1 LLHRFAA
8 ATCVAS
14 PAVALAT
21 LIVLLAPEL
30 TPENVSPLLSL
41 WCIVPALWGLWAV
54 LAPRAWVPQRLPVWG
69 AILGLL
75 VGTVAMF
82 VIDLP
87 ARMFGIA
94 APAPQRGLATLILA
108 GLYSLLWLVV
118 RAAFRAL
125 AGAPSRPA
133 RSGG

>member
-1 LLHRFAA
+1 MLHRFAA

-21 LIVLLAPEL
+21 LIVTLASGLEPERAY
-30 TPENVSPLLSL
+30 PLLSL
-41 WCIVPALWGLWAV
+41 WCIVPALWGLWAM
-54 LAPRAWVPQRLPVWG
+54 LAPKAWVPQRLPLWG

-75 VGTVAMF
+75 LGAVAMF

-87 ARMFGIA
+87 ARMFGVA
-94 APAPQRGLATLILA
+94 APAPQRGLAILVLA

-118 RAAFRAL
+118 RVAFRAL
-125 AGAPSRPA
+125 TGVRADPGS
-133 RSGG
+133 